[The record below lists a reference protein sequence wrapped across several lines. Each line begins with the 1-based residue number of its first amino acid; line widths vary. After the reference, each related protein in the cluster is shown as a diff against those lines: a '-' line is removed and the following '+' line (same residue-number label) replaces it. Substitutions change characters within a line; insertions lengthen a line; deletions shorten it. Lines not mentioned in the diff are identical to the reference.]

1 MLHQRKVQVSRLNL
15 STDRFNILEIREIFT
30 SPKLPGELERLC
42 CAVDKER
49 LKYAEAKEAAV
60 RGENHLPFHYSALR
74 DKHGVGGPG

>member
-1 MLHQRKVQVSRLNL
+1 MSRLNL
-15 STDRFNILEIREIFT
+15 CTNRFNILEIREIFT